1 MGIEGVN
8 EYQVLGMISQNKELF
23 LFESPVQIEND
34 NKAIK
39 EVEGYEVSGTG
50 TGNVEQWLI
59 KVEKSMQET
68 MQKQMQYAVKSF
80 ATRALDEWVLD
91 YPQQVIM
98 TTLNLVLT
106 NEVNDILDQ
115 RQRQKEQE
123 DAEGSDDNENQ
134 EEDDAIAEEAGD
146 DDQDANKDEAGG
158 DDKSKN
164 GAGNDTQRDPAI
176 KEGGDENV
184 NATEKKTL
192 KGTAQLKL
200 SAEEQKRRL
209 QTDLFGDD
217 FKPDERFTK
226 AIDQAIED
234 VRQRRIAAQATA
246 GAGGAAAAAAKAAK
260 RNQKRPGYK
269 DHVMEV
275 LG

>member
-106 NEVNDILDQ
+106 NEVNDILD
-115 RQRQKEQE
+115 
-123 DAEGSDDNENQ
+123 
-134 EEDDAIAEEAGD
+134 
-146 DDQDANKDEAGG
+146 
-158 DDKSKN
+158 
-164 GAGNDTQRDPAI
+164 
-176 KEGGDENV
+176 
-184 NATEKKTL
+184 
-192 KGTAQLKL
+192 
-200 SAEEQKRRL
+200 
-209 QTDLFGDD
+209 
-217 FKPDERFTK
+217 
-226 AIDQAIED
+226 
-234 VRQRRIAAQATA
+234 
-246 GAGGAAAAAAKAAK
+246 
-260 RNQKRPGYK
+260 
-269 DHVMEV
+269 
-275 LG
+275 